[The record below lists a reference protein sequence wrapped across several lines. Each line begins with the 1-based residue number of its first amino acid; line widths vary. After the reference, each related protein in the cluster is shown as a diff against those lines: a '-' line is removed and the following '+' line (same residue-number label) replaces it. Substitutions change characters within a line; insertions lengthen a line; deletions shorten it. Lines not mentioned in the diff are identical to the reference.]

1 MKISLLVETESWII
15 AIILFMLMISSTML
29 GVKIGS
35 AKRKRTLA
43 AGMPG
48 KTADTNY
55 LTGLFFFLLA
65 FTFGMSGSRYDA
77 RRKVIV
83 EEANII
89 GTAILRAD
97 LYSPEERFNF
107 RRDFSEYVEDRIA
120 YFEAGTDV
128 GKIISSQKKSQEASQ
143 RLWARAMKLST
154 DPKYIHATLLMT
166 PSLNEMIDI
175 NTTRFAG
182 EKAKVPESIVWML
195 FALACIN
202 SFFSGY
208 TGTMKGTLDWLV
220 EIGFCLL
227 ISLVILFT
235 LDIDRPRRGFVTLDA
250 TTQTIVDLRSN
261 FK

>member
-1 MKISLLVETESWII
+1 
-15 AIILFMLMISSTML
+15 
-29 GVKIGS
+29 
-35 AKRKRTLA
+35 
-43 AGMPG
+43 
-48 KTADTNY
+48 
-55 LTGLFFFLLA
+55 
-65 FTFGMSGSRYDA
+65 
-77 RRKVIV
+77 
-83 EEANII
+83 
-89 GTAILRAD
+89 
-97 LYSPEERFNF
+97 
-107 RRDFSEYVEDRIA
+107 
-120 YFEAGTDV
+120 
-128 GKIISSQKKSQEASQ
+128 
-143 RLWARAMKLST
+143 MKLST
-154 DPKYIHATLLMT
+154 DPKYIQATLLMT
-166 PSLNEMIDI
+166 TALNEMIDI